1 MEEIEKVKTTK
12 VVKSSVMSI
21 ITSTTLRDL
30 VRQVNEN
37 KIKKEDII
45 TIIKDNS
52 QFLLIYYN

>member
-37 KIKKEDII
+37 KIKKENIV